1 MVDSGLGWK
10 EAAGGKA
17 AGLELGLTAAAKV
30 AGADSAAGLSR
41 VQLPLVAAV
50 LAAVHFVLLAAVVRR
65 KCAAVVRAVRLR
77 LRVLPALW
85 RRQVGLY

>member
-10 EAAGGKA
+10 EAAGGTV

-30 AGADSAAGLSR
+30 AGEEAEAGLPR
-41 VQLPLVAAV
+41 VPLLLVAAV
-50 LAAVHFVLLAAVVRR
+50 FAAVHFVLLAAVVRR
-65 KCAAVVRAVRLR
+65 KCSAAVRAVR

>member
-1 MVDSGLGWK
+1 VVDSGLGWT

-30 AGADSAAGLSR
+30 AGAEAAAGLPR
-41 VQLPLVAAV
+41 VPLPLVAAV
-50 LAAVHFVLLAAVVRR
+50 FAAVQFVLLAAAVR
-65 KCAAVVRAVRLR
+65 KKSAAAVRAVR

-85 RRQVGLY
+85 RRRVGLY

>member
-30 AGADSAAGLSR
+30 AGAEAAAGLPR
-41 VQLPLVAAV
+41 VPLPLVAAV
-50 LAAVHFVLLAAVVRR
+50 FAAVQFVLLAAAVR
-65 KCAAVVRAVRLR
+65 KKSDAAVRAVR

-85 RRQVGLY
+85 RRRVGLY